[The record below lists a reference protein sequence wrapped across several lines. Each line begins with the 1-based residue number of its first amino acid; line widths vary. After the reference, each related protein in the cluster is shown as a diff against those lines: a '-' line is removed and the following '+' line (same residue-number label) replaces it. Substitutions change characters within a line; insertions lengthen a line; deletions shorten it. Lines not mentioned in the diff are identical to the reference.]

1 MATLNATTSSDIL
14 IPTNNG
20 VTYRGLAGDDTYILS
35 NAITANSKVSIVD
48 TSGSNKIQLVDGLT
62 IASSKFAA
70 DAVQLTLS
78 NGAVV
83 TVNGADKFSFDVGG
97 NATSGTIGA
106 VSTFTDFASAMGV
119 ATLPTG
125 TTLADGTSDV
135 SIAGTSVGASGANVS
150 YTITTDITTVGEG
163 GSATITVTPS
173 AAPSAS
179 QTVTVSVSGSD
190 NGGALTAASIG
201 DYEVSTGSLTFAAG
215 SSAAQTF
222 TVTASSDVTAEPLE
236 GLKVSLLDDSLNV
249 LGTKILGISDNSATA
264 AQTFTLSSTSN
275 TVTGGVDNITGA
287 GGDDTFNA
295 TISGALSSADIIDG
309 GAGTDVLNARYSVA
323 AASTQTAT
331 VSNVEIV
338 YVDTDD
344 GLANTSHTTTF
355 DLATFTGVQQAWAYN
370 NDSGDATAPDTLT
383 ISNIPLGTTV
393 GVKGGDANSNNT
405 FTYLLTT
412 ALTDT
417 ATLALDT
424 AKSNNITIAG
434 IEALT
439 ISASG
444 KSTIDA
450 LTTTSAVN
458 LVVNASGK
466 TTLTDIDNV
475 TRTVDASGSTGDVT
489 IAGIGT
495 YSKGTSVTG
504 GSGNDT
510 LNMGAALNSLDTF
523 DGGSGIDT
531 LLVSGSANTAGMGAG
546 ISNVEVFGS
555 STANA
560 DVTIRMDTVSD
571 VSSFYVVNADANDN
585 GTAFT
590 TTLSKSENGDVI
602 NIYAGSSESDATN
615 DGTKVTVTAAVD
627 STSDDIT
634 FVLAGIGAA
643 AKTVGNDAYAT
654 ASGIQLVTA
663 SSHETVNITS
673 NANATNA
680 AITKNAIE
688 GLVTTVGKAVT
699 IDGTTNLRVTM
710 DSSPTTLLSIDA
722 SALDAKLELFG
733 VDASGSVLGQN
744 TIKMAMKDT
753 TVDMAGLNTYDT
765 IVGGAGTADYLL
777 ATAITGLTTA
787 SGALNISDVE
797 TVALR
802 ITGANTNI
810 SVANVTGMNTLE
822 VGHVANS
829 ATTSKISGIDPTT
842 TIQLGVNNS
851 DTDGTDEVFD
861 GTATLQLVLA
871 DETGADDTLNLAV
884 FSAAA
889 TTSAVIK
896 TTAIENINVAVSSVK
911 AGDAIVN
918 LAAALANTVTL
929 SGGDG
934 AAVDDLSIGSLY
946 KTVSSLNSTFA
957 GNIVADMSAYSSP
970 DGITGVTASAL
981 GMYDATFSL
990 ITSAYNDTVTIGKS
1004 ATTAGPTVSGG
1015 AGTADVLNLTVAAG
1029 FKDLDDIT
1037 GFETINLAV
1046 NAGDSITVGANA
1058 DELDGIVG
1066 AKSLVV
1072 TGGNAVSVL
1081 TLGGANDKLDGTTL
1095 NNIDASGFGGYITLV
1110 FDTDDWTNA
1119 LRAQAVIGGSTAF
1132 DSITGAYDAANTASA
1147 AYKINTTAVETIVT
1161 TFDIGNNGAEA
1172 YFFDVLK
1179 SDASSI
1185 QLNSSTT
1192 GNTTVTVANI
1202 ATNDGSQTFQLGGTA
1217 ADGFANASTAIF
1229 TLTSTIGTNTALTV
1243 SLRDTDTAGGVTQID
1258 AAGVETLNLKLYAN
1272 AENHAVDLAGV
1283 TPTAG
1288 SVGSVIVTGGATGA
1302 LTVSN
1307 MNASQT
1313 TLDASASN
1321 SAITLAAASRTDS
1334 AMTITGSLV
1343 NDSIAMENVSDAID
1357 ASSGTGDTL
1366 VVSYTGIIGGIVID
1380 LSADDQVTNM
1390 DGASNA
1396 AVQANFENVNVT
1408 AYTNFGASVTG
1419 TAKANTITGTPL
1431 NDTITGGNGA
1441 DTIIGNGGDD
1451 IVRLAETIS
1460 AADTVTLAVGSSD
1473 TATISGFTMGVDIID
1488 GDASAATGNGTP
1500 ANTIKQAAALSN
1512 GDAVGEISTNALVVF
1527 AVDDTSTTAVLNAL
1541 KATDFDT
1548 TAVTRWFLYD
1558 TGSQLVLAKGSN
1570 ADTDD
1575 DNDVTLVE
1583 FATFTDITDIT
1594 ATTLTVAGTIDLV

>member
-35 NAITANSKVSIVD
+35 NAITANSKISIVD
-48 TSGSNKIQLVDGLT
+48 TSGSNKIQLVDGLS

-106 VSTFTDFASAMGV
+106 VSTFTEFASAMGV
-119 ATLPTG
+119 ASLPTG
-125 TTLADGTSDV
+125 TTLTDGSADV
-135 SIAGTSVGASGANVS
+135 SISGTSVGAAGANVS

-163 GSATITVTPS
+163 EAATVTVTPS
-173 AAPSAS
+173 AAPSSA

-264 AQTFTLSSTSN
+264 AQTFTLSSTTN
-275 TVTGGVDNITGA
+275 TVTGGVDNMTGA

-295 TISGALSSADIIDG
+295 TIAASLTSADIIDG
-309 GAGTDVLNARYSVA
+309 GDGTDTLNARYSVGA
-323 AASTQTAT
+323 DSTQTAT
-331 VSNVEIV
+331 VSNVEVV
-338 YVDTDD
+338 YVDTDE
-344 GLANTSHTTTF
+344 GLANTAHTTTF
-355 DLATFTGVQQAWAYN
+355 DLATFTGVDQAWAYN
-370 NDSGDATAPDTLT
+370 NDSSATSDTLDV
-383 ISNIPLGTTV
+383 INIPLGTTV

-424 AKSNNITIAG
+424 AKSNQITIAG
-434 IEALT
+434 IEGLT
-439 ISASG
+439 ISSSG

-450 LTTTSAVN
+450 LVTTSA
-458 LVVNASGK
+458 LTLTVNASGK
-466 TTLTDIDNV
+466 TVLTDIDDV

-489 IAGIGT
+489 IAGVGS
-495 YSKGTSVTG
+495 YSKGTSITG

-510 LNMGAALNSLDTF
+510 INMGGNLNSLDTIV
-523 DGGSGIDT
+523 GGDGIDT
-531 LLVSGSANTAGMGAG
+531 LLVTGAANTLGMGAG
-546 ISNVEVFGS
+546 VSGVEVFGG

-560 DVTIRMDTVSD
+560 DQTLRMDTVAEA
-571 VSSFYVVNADANDN
+571 SSFYVVNADANDN

-602 NIYAGSSESDATN
+602 NIYAGSSESDATD
-615 DGTKVTVTAAVD
+615 DGTAVTVTAAVD
-627 STSDDIT
+627 STTDDIT

-643 AKTVGNDAYAT
+643 AKTTGDDAYAAT
-654 ASGIQLVTA
+654 SGIQTITA

-680 AITKNAIE
+680 AITKNSIE
-688 GLVTTVGKAVT
+688 SLVTTVGKAVN
-699 IDGTTNLRVTM
+699 IDGTTNLRVNM
-710 DSSPTTLLSIDA
+710 GSSPTTLLSIDA
-722 SALDAKLELFG
+722 SELDAKLELYG
-733 VDASGSVLGQN
+733 VDASGSALGQN
-744 TIKMAMKDT
+744 TIKMAMKNS
-753 TVDMAGLNTYDT
+753 TVDMAGLNVYDT
-765 IVGGAGTADYLL
+765 VVGGAGTADYLL

-802 ITGANTNI
+802 LTGANTSI
-810 SVANVTGMNTLE
+810 SMAGVTGMNTLE
-822 VGHVANS
+822 LGHVSGTGTAQKIVGLD
-829 ATTSKISGIDPTT
+829 AGTTV
-842 TIQLGVNNS
+842 QLGVNNS

-861 GTATLQLVLA
+861 GGGTLTLALA
-871 DETGADDTLNLAV
+871 DETGADDTLKLAV

-889 TTSAVIK
+889 TTDVAIK
-896 TTAIENINVAVSSVK
+896 TTAIENINIAVSALK
-911 AGDAIVN
+911 AGDATVD
-918 LAAALANTVTL
+918 LAASLAKTVTV

-934 AAVDDLSIGSLY
+934 AAVDDLALGTFY
-946 KTVSSLNSTFA
+946 KTVDTLASTFV
-957 GNIVADMSAYSSP
+957 GNITANLSAYSSP

-981 GMYDATFSL
+981 GMYDGTFSL
-990 ITSAYNDTVTIGKS
+990 VLSGYNDTVTIGKS
-1004 ATTAGPTVSGG
+1004 STTAGPTVTGG

-1029 FKDLDDIT
+1029 FQDFDDIT
-1037 GFETINLAV
+1037 GFETINLTV
-1046 NAGDSITVGANA
+1046 NAGDSITVGDDS

-1081 TLGGANDKLDGTTL
+1081 TLGVDADLLDGTTL
-1095 NNIDASGFGGYITLV
+1095 NNIDASGFGGYISLV
-1110 FDTDDWTNA
+1110 YDTDDWTNS
-1119 LRAQAVIGGSTAF
+1119 LRAQAIIGGGTIYDKVTA
-1132 DSITGAYDAANTASA
+1132 SYDAANTANT
-1147 AYKINTTAVETIVT
+1147 AYKINTTAVETILA
-1161 TFDIGNNGAEA
+1161 TFDSGNDGSES
-1172 YFFDVLK
+1172 YHFDVLK
-1179 SDASSI
+1179 SDAGTI
-1185 QLNSSTT
+1185 QLNT
-1192 GNTTVTVANI
+1192 GTAGGTVNVVNI

-1217 ADGFANASTAIF
+1217 TDGFANSSTANF
-1229 TLTSTIGTNTALTV
+1229 ALTSTIATDTALTV
-1243 SLRDTDTAGGVTQID
+1243 GLKDTDAASGTIQVD
-1258 AAGVETLNLKLYAN
+1258 AAGVENLTLDLFAN
-1272 AENHAVDLAGV
+1272 AENHQVDLAGV
-1283 TPTAG
+1283 TPTTG
-1288 SVGSVIVTGGATGA
+1288 SVGSVTVKGGLTGT
-1302 LTVSN
+1302 LTITN
-1307 MNASQT
+1307 MGASQT
-1313 TLDASASN
+1313 TLDGTASN

-1343 NDSIAMENVSDAID
+1343 NDSLAMENVADVMDGST
-1357 ASSGTGDTL
+1357 GTGDTL
-1366 VVSYTGIIGGIVID
+1366 VVAYTGIIGGIVID

-1390 DGASNA
+1390 DGASNSA
-1396 AVQANFENVNVT
+1396 IQKNFENVNVN

-1419 TAKANTITGTPL
+1419 TSKANTITGTPL

-1451 IVRLAETIS
+1451 IIRLAETVS
-1460 AADTVTLAVGSSD
+1460 AADTLTLAVGSSD
-1473 TATISGFTMGVDIID
+1473 TATISGFTMNTDIID
-1488 GDASAATGNGTP
+1488 GDASVAAGGSP
-1500 ANTIKQAAALSN
+1500 ANTILQAAALTD
-1512 GDAVGEISTNALVVF
+1512 GDAVGEILTNSLIVF
-1527 AVDDTSTTAVLNAL
+1527 AVDDTSTAAVLAALNA
-1541 KATDFDT
+1541 ADFDT
-1548 TAVTRWFLYD
+1548 TVRTRWFLYD
-1558 TGSQLVLAKGSN
+1558 TGAQLVLAQGVS
-1570 ADTDD
+1570 ADAI
-1575 DNDVTLVE
+1575 DNGNVTLTE
-1583 FATFTDITDIT
+1583 FATFSDITDIT
-1594 ATTLTVAGTIDLV
+1594 ATTLTTASTIDFI

>member
-35 NAITANSKVSIVD
+35 NAITANSKISIVD
-48 TSGSNKIQLVDGLT
+48 TSGSNKIQLVDGLS

-106 VSTFTDFASAMGV
+106 VSTFTEFASAMGV
-119 ATLPTG
+119 ASLPTG
-125 TTLADGTSDV
+125 TTLTDGSADV
-135 SIAGTSVGASGANVS
+135 SISGTSVGAAGANVS

-163 GSATITVTPS
+163 EAATVTVTPS
-173 AAPSAS
+173 AAPSSA

-264 AQTFTLSSTSN
+264 AQTFTLSSTTN
-275 TVTGGVDNITGA
+275 TVTGGVDNMTGA

-295 TISGALSSADIIDG
+295 TIAASLTSADIIDG
-309 GAGTDVLNARYSVA
+309 GAGTDTLNARYSVT

-344 GLANTSHTTTF
+344 GDTTAAHTTTF
-355 DLATFTGVQQAWAYN
+355 DLATFTGVDQAWAYN
-370 NDSGDATAPDTLT
+370 NDSNATNQDILNIT
-383 ISNIPLGTTV
+383 NIPLGTTV
-393 GVKGGDANSNNT
+393 GVKGGDANANNT

-424 AKSNNITIAG
+424 AKSDLITIAG

-444 KSTIDA
+444 KSTIDQIA
-450 LTTTSAVN
+450 TTSA
-458 LVVNASGK
+458 LTLTVNASGK
-466 TTLTDIDNV
+466 TVLTDIDDV

-489 IAGIGT
+489 IAGVGS
-495 YSKGTSVTG
+495 YSKGTSITG

-510 LNMGAALNSLDTF
+510 INMGGNLNSLDTVV
-523 DGGSGIDT
+523 GGDGIDT
-531 LLVSGSANTAGMGAG
+531 LLVTGNANTLGMGAG
-546 ISNVEVFGS
+546 VSGVEVFGG

-560 DVTIRMDTVSD
+560 DQTLRMDTVAEA
-571 VSSFYVVNADANDN
+571 SSFYVVNADGNDN

-602 NIYAGSSESDATN
+602 NIYAGSSESDATD
-615 DGTKVTVTAAVD
+615 DGTAVTVTAAVD
-627 STSDDIT
+627 STTDDIT

-643 AKTVGNDAYAT
+643 AKTSGNDAYAAT
-654 ASGIQLVTA
+654 SGIQTITA

-688 GLVTTVGKAVT
+688 SLVTTVGKAVN
-699 IDGTTNLRVTM
+699 IDGTTNLRVNM
-710 DSSPTTLLSIDA
+710 GSSPTTLLSIDA
-722 SALDAKLELFG
+722 SELDAKLELYG
-733 VDASGSVLGQN
+733 VDASGSALGQN
-744 TIKMAMKDT
+744 TIKMAMKNS
-753 TVDMAGLNTYDT
+753 TVDMAGLNVYDT

-797 TVALR
+797 TVALLL
-802 ITGANTNI
+802 TGANTSI
-810 SVANVTGMNTLE
+810 SVAGVTGMNTLE
-822 VGHVANS
+822 LGHVD
-829 ATTSKISGIDPTT
+829 TTGTAQKIVGLDADTT
-842 TIQLGVNNS
+842 VQLGVNNS
-851 DTDGTDEVFD
+851 DTDGTDAVYD
-861 GTATLQLVLA
+861 GGGTLTLALA
-871 DETGADDTLNLAV
+871 DETGADDTLKLAV

-889 TTSAVIK
+889 TTDVAIK
-896 TTAIENINVAVSSVK
+896 TTAIENINVAVSALK
-911 AGDAIVN
+911 AGDATVN
-918 LAAALANTVTL
+918 LAAALAKTVTV

-934 AAVDDLSIGSLY
+934 AAVDDLALGTFY
-946 KTVSSLNSTFA
+946 KTVDTLTSTFV
-957 GNIVADMSAYSSP
+957 GNITANLSAYSSP

-990 ITSAYNDTVTIGKS
+990 VLSGYNDTVTIGKS
-1004 ATTAGPTVSGG
+1004 STTAGPTVTGG

-1029 FKDLDDIT
+1029 FQDFDDIT
-1037 GFETINLAV
+1037 GFETINLTV
-1046 NAGDSITVGANA
+1046 NAGDSITVGDDS

-1066 AKSLVV
+1066 AKSLVI

-1081 TLGGANDKLDGTTL
+1081 TLGGTNDKLDGITL
-1095 NNIDASGFGGYITLV
+1095 NNIDASGFGGYISLV
-1110 FDTDDWTNA
+1110 YDTDDWTNS
-1119 LRAQAVIGGSTAF
+1119 LRAQAIIGGGTIYDKVTA
-1132 DSITGAYDAANTASA
+1132 TYDAAVTANA
-1147 AYKINTTAVETIVT
+1147 AYKVNTTAVETILA
-1161 TFDIGNNGAEA
+1161 TFDSGNTGSET
-1172 YFFDVLK
+1172 YYFDVLK
-1179 SDASSI
+1179 SDAGTI
-1185 QLNSSTT
+1185 QLNTSTS
-1192 GNTTVTVANI
+1192 GNTVVNVVNI

-1217 ADGFANASTAIF
+1217 GDGFANSSTANF
-1229 TLTSTIGTNTALTV
+1229 SLTSTIATDTALTV
-1243 SLRDTDTAGGVTQID
+1243 GLKDTDAASGTIQID
-1258 AAGVETLNLKLYAN
+1258 AAGVENLTLDLFAN
-1272 AENHAVDLAGV
+1272 AENHQVDLAGV
-1283 TPTAG
+1283 TPTTG
-1288 SVGSVIVTGGATGA
+1288 SVGSVTVKGGLTGT
-1302 LTVSN
+1302 LTVTN
-1307 MNASQT
+1307 MGASQT
-1313 TLDASASN
+1313 TLDGTASN

-1343 NDSIAMENVSDAID
+1343 NDSLAMENVADVMDGST
-1357 ASSGTGDTL
+1357 GTGDTL
-1366 VVSYTGIIGGIVID
+1366 VVAYTGIIGGIVID

-1390 DGASNA
+1390 DGASNSA
-1396 AVQANFENVNVT
+1396 IQKNFENVNVN

-1419 TAKANTITGTPL
+1419 TSKANTITGTPL

-1451 IVRLAETIS
+1451 IIRLAETVS
-1460 AADTVTLAVGSSD
+1460 AADTITLAVGSSD
-1473 TATISGFTMGVDIID
+1473 TATISGFTMNTDIID
-1488 GDASAATGNGTP
+1488 GDASVATGNGTP
-1500 ANTIKQAAALSN
+1500 ANTIMQAA
-1512 GDAVGEISTNALVVF
+1512 TNAAGAVAADIGTNSLVVI
-1527 AVDDTSTTAVLNAL
+1527 ATDDTSTAAVLTALNAG
-1541 KATDFDT
+1541 TFDT
-1548 TAVTRWFLYD
+1548 TVMTRWFLYD
-1558 TGSQLVLAKGSN
+1558 TGSQLVLAKGAS
-1570 ADTDD
+1570 ADAI
-1575 DNDVTLVE
+1575 DNGNVTLTE
-1583 FATFTDITDIT
+1583 FATFSDITDIT
-1594 ATTLTVAGTIDLV
+1594 STTLTTASTIDFI

>member
-35 NAITANSKVSIVD
+35 NAITANSKISIVD
-48 TSGSNKIQLVDGLT
+48 TSGSNKIQLVDGLS

-106 VSTFTDFASAMGV
+106 VSTFTEFASAMGV
-119 ATLPTG
+119 ASLPTG
-125 TTLADGTSDV
+125 TTLTDGSSDV
-135 SIAGTSVGASGANVS
+135 SISGTSVGAAGASVS

-163 GSATITVTPS
+163 EAATVTVTPS
-173 AAPSAS
+173 AAPSS
-179 QTVTVSVSGSD
+179 TQTVTVSVSGSD

-264 AQTFTLSSTSN
+264 AQTFTLSSTTN
-275 TVTGGVDNITGA
+275 TVTGGVDNMTGA

-295 TISGALSSADIIDG
+295 TIASSLTSADIIDG
-309 GAGTDVLNARYSVA
+309 GAGTDTLNARYSVT

-331 VSNVEIV
+331 VKNVEIV

-344 GLANTSHTTTF
+344 GDTANAHTTTF
-355 DLATFTGVQQAWAYN
+355 DLATFSGVTQAWASN
-370 NDSGDATAPDTLT
+370 NDSNATNQDILNIT
-383 ISNIPLGTTV
+383 NIPLGTTV
-393 GVKGGDANSNNT
+393 GIKGGDANANNT
-405 FTYLLTT
+405 FTFLKTT

-424 AKSNNITIAG
+424 AKSDLITIAG

-444 KSTIDA
+444 KSTIDEIASTSA
-450 LTTTSAVN
+450 LTLT
-458 LVVNASGK
+458 VNASGK
-466 TTLTDIDNV
+466 TVLTDIDDV

-489 IAGIGT
+489 IAGIGS

-510 LNMGAALNSLDTF
+510 INMGGNLNSLDTVV
-523 DGGSGIDT
+523 GGDGIDT
-531 LLVSGSANTAGMGAG
+531 LLVTGNANTVGMGAG
-546 ISNVEVFGS
+546 VSGVEVFGG

-560 DVTIRMDTVSD
+560 NQTLRMDTVAD
-571 VSSFYVVNADANDN
+571 ATSFYVVNADANDN
-585 GTAFT
+585 ATAFT

-602 NIYAGSSESDATN
+602 NIYAGSSESDATD
-615 DGTKVTVTAAVD
+615 DGTAVTVTAAVD
-627 STSDDIT
+627 STADDIT

-643 AKTVGNDAYAT
+643 AKTAANDAYAAT
-654 ASGIQLVTA
+654 SGIQTITA

-688 GLVTTVGKAVT
+688 SLVTTVGKAVN
-699 IDGTTNLRVTM
+699 IDGTTNLRVDM
-710 DSSPTTLLSIDA
+710 GSSPTTLLSIDA
-722 SALDAKLELFG
+722 SGLDAKLELYG
-733 VDASGSVLGQN
+733 VDASGSALGQN
-744 TIKMAMKDT
+744 TIKMAKKNS
-753 TVDMAGLNTYDT
+753 TVDMAGLNVYDT
-765 IVGGAGTADYLL
+765 IIGGAGTADYLL

-797 TVALR
+797 TVALLL
-802 ITGANTNI
+802 TGANTQI
-810 SVANVTGMNTLE
+810 SMAGVTGMNTLE
-822 VGHVANS
+822 LGHVSGTGTAQKIVGLDP
-829 ATTSKISGIDPTT
+829 ATTV
-842 TIQLGVNNS
+842 QLGVNNS
-851 DTDGTDEVFD
+851 DTDGTDQVFD
-861 GTATLQLVLA
+861 GGGTLTLALA
-871 DETGADDTLNLAV
+871 DETGADDTLKIGV

-889 TTSAVIK
+889 TTDAAIK
-896 TTAIENINVAVSSVK
+896 TTAIENINIAVSALK
-911 AGDAIVN
+911 AGNTTVD
-918 LAAALANTVTL
+918 LAAALAKTVTV

-934 AAVDDLSIGSLY
+934 AAADTLTLGTFY
-946 KTVSSLNSTFA
+946 KTVNTLSSTFL
-957 GNIVADMSAYSSP
+957 GNINANLSSYSSP
-970 DGITGVTASAL
+970 DGITGVTASAAY
-981 GMYDATFSL
+981 MADANFSL
-990 ITSAYNDTVTIGKS
+990 VLSSFNDTVTIGKS
-1004 ATTAGPTVSGG
+1004 STTAGPTVTGG

-1029 FKDLDDIT
+1029 FQDFDDIT
-1037 GFETINLAV
+1037 GFETINLSV
-1046 NAGDSITVGANA
+1046 NAGDSITVGASA

-1066 AKSLVV
+1066 AKNLVV

-1095 NNIDASGFGGYITLV
+1095 NNIDASGFGGYLSLV
-1110 FDTDDWTNA
+1110 YDTDDWTNS
-1119 LRAQAVIGGSTAF
+1119 LRAQA
-1132 DSITGAYDAANTASA
+1132 ITGGGTINDKITATYDTAVTASS
-1147 AYKINTTAVETIVT
+1147 AYKINTTAVETILA
-1161 TFDIGNNGAEA
+1161 TFDSGNTGSET
-1172 YFFDVLK
+1172 YHFDVLK
-1179 SDASSI
+1179 SDAGTI
-1185 QLNSSTT
+1185 ELNTGTS
-1192 GNTTVTVANI
+1192 GNTVVNVINI
-1202 ATNDGSQTFQLGGTA
+1202 ATNDGSQTFRLGGTGT
-1217 ADGFANASTAIF
+1217 DGFANSSTASF
-1229 TLTSTIGTNTALTV
+1229 SLTSTIATDTALTV
-1243 SLRDTDTAGGVTQID
+1243 GLKDTDAASGTIQID
-1258 AAGVETLNLKLYAN
+1258 AAGVEDLTLKLTAN
-1272 AENHAVDLAGV
+1272 AENHQVDLAGV
-1283 TPTAG
+1283 TPTSG
-1288 SVGSVIVTGGATGA
+1288 SVGSVTVTGGLTGA
-1302 LTVSN
+1302 LTITN
-1307 MNASQT
+1307 MGASQT
-1313 TLDASASN
+1313 TLDGSASN

-1343 NDSIAMENVSDAID
+1343 GDSLAMENVSDVMD
-1357 ASSGTGDTL
+1357 GNTGTDTL

-1380 LSADDQVTNM
+1380 LSADDQITNM
-1390 DGASNA
+1390 DGATNTA
-1396 AVQANFENVNVT
+1396 IQKNFENVNVN

-1451 IVRLAETIS
+1451 IIRLAETVS

-1473 TATISGFTMGVDIID
+1473 TATISGFTMNTDIID
-1488 GDASAATGNGTP
+1488 GDASAASGGSP
-1500 ANTIKQAAALSN
+1500 ANTILQAAALTN
-1512 GDAVGEISTNALVVF
+1512 GDAVGEILTNSLVVF
-1527 AVDDTSTTAVLNAL
+1527 AVDDTSTAAVLAALNAS
-1541 KATDFDT
+1541 DFDT
-1548 TAVTRWFLYD
+1548 TVRTRWFLYD
-1558 TGSQLVLAKGSN
+1558 TGAQLVLAQGVSSD
-1570 ADTDD
+1570 AI
-1575 DNDVTLVE
+1575 DNGNVTLTE
-1583 FATFTDITDIT
+1583 FATFSDITDIT
-1594 ATTLTVAGTIDLV
+1594 ATTLTTASTIDFV

>member
-35 NAITANSKVSIVD
+35 NAITANSKISIVD
-48 TSGSNKIQLVDGLT
+48 TSGSNKIQLVDGLS

-106 VSTFTDFASAMGV
+106 VSTFTEFASAMGV
-119 ATLPTG
+119 ASLPTG
-125 TTLADGTSDV
+125 TTLTDGSADV
-135 SIAGTSVGASGANVS
+135 SISGTSVGAAGANVS

-163 GSATITVTPS
+163 EAATVTVTPS
-173 AAPSAS
+173 AAPSSA

-264 AQTFTLSSTSN
+264 AQTFTLSSTTN
-275 TVTGGVDNITGA
+275 TVTGGVDNMTGA

-295 TISGALSSADIIDG
+295 TIAASLTSADIIDG
-309 GAGTDVLNARYSVA
+309 GAGTDTLNARYSVT

-344 GLANTSHTTTF
+344 GDTTAAHTTTF
-355 DLATFTGVQQAWAYN
+355 DLATFTGVDQAWAYN
-370 NDSGDATAPDTLT
+370 NDSNATNQDILNIT
-383 ISNIPLGTTV
+383 NIPLGTTV
-393 GVKGGDANSNNT
+393 GVKGGDANANNT

-424 AKSNNITIAG
+424 AKSDLITIAG

-444 KSTIDA
+444 KSTIDQIA
-450 LTTTSAVN
+450 TTSA
-458 LVVNASGK
+458 LTLTVNASGK
-466 TTLTDIDNV
+466 TVLTDIDDV

-489 IAGIGT
+489 IAGVGS
-495 YSKGTSVTG
+495 YSKGTSITG

-510 LNMGAALNSLDTF
+510 INMGGNLNSLDTVV
-523 DGGSGIDT
+523 GGDGIDT
-531 LLVSGSANTAGMGAG
+531 LLVTGNANTLGMGAG
-546 ISNVEVFGS
+546 VSGVEVFGG

-560 DVTIRMDTVSD
+560 DQTLRMDTVAEA
-571 VSSFYVVNADANDN
+571 SSFYVVNADGNDN

-602 NIYAGSSESDATN
+602 NIYAGSSESDATD
-615 DGTKVTVTAAVD
+615 DGTAVTVTAAVD
-627 STSDDIT
+627 STTDDIT

-643 AKTVGNDAYAT
+643 AKTSGNDAYAAT
-654 ASGIQLVTA
+654 SGIQTITA

-688 GLVTTVGKAVT
+688 SLVTTVGKAVN
-699 IDGTTNLRVTM
+699 IDGTTNLRVNM
-710 DSSPTTLLSIDA
+710 GSSPTTLLSIDA
-722 SALDAKLELFG
+722 SELDAKLELYG
-733 VDASGSVLGQN
+733 VDASGSALGQN
-744 TIKMAMKDT
+744 TIKMAMKNS
-753 TVDMAGLNTYDT
+753 TVDMAGLNVYDT

-797 TVALR
+797 TVALLL
-802 ITGANTNI
+802 TGANTSI
-810 SVANVTGMNTLE
+810 SVAGVTGMNTLE
-822 VGHVANS
+822 LGHVSGTGTAQKIVGLD
-829 ATTSKISGIDPTT
+829 ADTTV
-842 TIQLGVNNS
+842 QLGVNNS
-851 DTDGTDEVFD
+851 DTDGTDQVFD
-861 GTATLQLVLA
+861 GGGTLTLALA
-871 DETGADDTLNLAV
+871 DETGADDTLKLAV

-889 TTSAVIK
+889 TTDVAIK
-896 TTAIENINVAVSSVK
+896 TTAIENINVAVSALK
-911 AGDAIVN
+911 AGDATVN
-918 LAAALANTVTL
+918 LAAALAKTVTV

-934 AAVDDLSIGSLY
+934 AAVDDLALGTFY
-946 KTVSSLNSTFA
+946 KTVDTLTSTFV
-957 GNIVADMSAYSSP
+957 GNITANLSAYSSP

-990 ITSAYNDTVTIGKS
+990 VLSGYNDTVTIGKS
-1004 ATTAGPTVSGG
+1004 STTAGPTVTGG

-1029 FKDLDDIT
+1029 FQDFDDIT

-1046 NAGDSITVGANA
+1046 NAGDSITVGASA

-1081 TLGGANDKLDGTTL
+1081 TLGGTNDKLDGITL
-1095 NNIDASGFGGYITLV
+1095 NNIDASGFGGYISLV
-1110 FDTDDWTNA
+1110 YDTDDWTNS
-1119 LRAQAVIGGSTAF
+1119 LRAQAIIGGGTIYDKVTA
-1132 DSITGAYDAANTASA
+1132 TYDAAVTANA
-1147 AYKINTTAVETIVT
+1147 AYKVNTTAVETILA
-1161 TFDIGNNGAEA
+1161 TFDSGNDGSET
-1172 YFFDVLK
+1172 YYFDVLK
-1179 SDASSI
+1179 SDAGTI
-1185 QLNSSTT
+1185 QLNTSTS
-1192 GNTTVTVANI
+1192 GNTVVNVVNI

-1217 ADGFANASTAIF
+1217 GDGFANSSTANF
-1229 TLTSTIGTNTALTV
+1229 SLTSTIATDTALTV
-1243 SLRDTDTAGGVTQID
+1243 GLKDTDAASGTIQID
-1258 AAGVETLNLKLYAN
+1258 AAGVENLTLDLFAN
-1272 AENHAVDLAGV
+1272 AENHQVDLAGV
-1283 TPTAG
+1283 TPTTG
-1288 SVGSVIVTGGATGA
+1288 SVGSVTVKGGLTGT
-1302 LTVSN
+1302 LTVTN
-1307 MNASQT
+1307 MGASQT
-1313 TLDASASN
+1313 TLDGTASN

-1343 NDSIAMENVSDAID
+1343 NDSLAMENVADVMDGST
-1357 ASSGTGDTL
+1357 GTGDTL
-1366 VVSYTGIIGGIVID
+1366 VVAYTGIIGGIVID

-1390 DGASNA
+1390 DGASNSA
-1396 AVQANFENVNVT
+1396 IQKNFENVNVN

-1419 TAKANTITGTPL
+1419 TSKANTITGTPL

-1451 IVRLAETIS
+1451 IVRLAETVS
-1460 AADTVTLAVGSSD
+1460 AADTVTLAVASSD
-1473 TATISGFTMGVDIID
+1473 TATISGFTMNTDIID

-1500 ANTIKQAAALSN
+1500 ANTIMQAA
-1512 GDAVGEISTNALVVF
+1512 TNAAGAVAADIGTNSLVVI
-1527 AVDDTSTTAVLNAL
+1527 ATDDTSTAAVLTALNAG
-1541 KATDFDT
+1541 TFDT
-1548 TAVTRWFLYD
+1548 TVMTRWFLYD
-1558 TGSQLVLAKGSN
+1558 TGSQLVLAKGAS
-1570 ADTDD
+1570 ADAI
-1575 DNDVTLVE
+1575 DNGNVTLTE
-1583 FATFTDITDIT
+1583 FATFSDITDIT
-1594 ATTLTVAGTIDLV
+1594 STTLTTASTIDFI

>member
-35 NAITANSKVSIVD
+35 NAITANSKISIVD
-48 TSGSNKIQLVDGLT
+48 TSGSNKIQLVDGLS

-106 VSTFTDFASAMGV
+106 VSTFTEFASAMGV
-119 ATLPTG
+119 ASLPTG
-125 TTLADGTSDV
+125 TTLTDGSADV
-135 SIAGTSVGASGANVS
+135 SISGTSVGAAGANVS

-163 GSATITVTPS
+163 EAATVTVTPS
-173 AAPSAS
+173 AAPSSA

-264 AQTFTLSSTSN
+264 AQTFTLSSTTN
-275 TVTGGVDNITGA
+275 TVTGGVDNMTGA

-295 TISGALSSADIIDG
+295 TIAASLTSADIIDG
-309 GAGTDVLNARYSVA
+309 GAGTDTLNARYSVT

-344 GLANTSHTTTF
+344 GDTTAAHTTTF
-355 DLATFTGVQQAWAYN
+355 DLATFTGVDQAWAYN
-370 NDSGDATAPDTLT
+370 NDSNATNQDILNIT
-383 ISNIPLGTTV
+383 NIPLGTTV
-393 GVKGGDANSNNT
+393 GVKGGDANANNT

-424 AKSNNITIAG
+424 AKSDLITIAG

-444 KSTIDA
+444 KSTIDQIA
-450 LTTTSAVN
+450 TTSA
-458 LVVNASGK
+458 LTLTVNASGK
-466 TTLTDIDNV
+466 TVLTDIDDV

-489 IAGIGT
+489 IAGVGS
-495 YSKGTSVTG
+495 YSKGTSITG

-510 LNMGAALNSLDTF
+510 INMGGNLNSLDTVV
-523 DGGSGIDT
+523 GGDGIDT
-531 LLVSGSANTAGMGAG
+531 LLVTGNANTLGMGAG
-546 ISNVEVFGS
+546 VSGVEVFGG

-560 DVTIRMDTVSD
+560 DQTLRMDTVAEA
-571 VSSFYVVNADANDN
+571 SSFYVVNADGNDN

-602 NIYAGSSESDATN
+602 NIYAGSSESDATD
-615 DGTKVTVTAAVD
+615 DGTAVTVTAAVD
-627 STSDDIT
+627 STTDDIT

-643 AKTVGNDAYAT
+643 AKTSGNDAYAAT
-654 ASGIQLVTA
+654 SGIQTITA

-688 GLVTTVGKAVT
+688 SLVTTVGKAVN
-699 IDGTTNLRVTM
+699 IDGTTNLRVNM
-710 DSSPTTLLSIDA
+710 GSSPTTLLSIDA
-722 SALDAKLELFG
+722 SELDAKLELYG
-733 VDASGSVLGQN
+733 VDASGSALGQN
-744 TIKMAMKDT
+744 TIKMAMKNS
-753 TVDMAGLNTYDT
+753 TVDMAGLNVYDT

-797 TVALR
+797 TVALLL
-802 ITGANTNI
+802 TGANTSI
-810 SVANVTGMNTLE
+810 SVAGVTGMNTLE
-822 VGHVANS
+822 LGHVSGTGTAQKIVGLD
-829 ATTSKISGIDPTT
+829 ADTTV
-842 TIQLGVNNS
+842 QLGVNNS
-851 DTDGTDEVFD
+851 DTDGTDQVFD
-861 GTATLQLVLA
+861 GGGTLTLALA
-871 DETGADDTLNLAV
+871 DETGADDTLKLAV

-889 TTSAVIK
+889 TTDVAIK
-896 TTAIENINVAVSSVK
+896 TTAIENINVAVSALK
-911 AGDAIVN
+911 AGDATVN
-918 LAAALANTVTL
+918 LAAALAKTVTV

-934 AAVDDLSIGSLY
+934 AAVDDLALGTFY
-946 KTVSSLNSTFA
+946 KTVDTLTSTFV
-957 GNIVADMSAYSSP
+957 GNITANLSAYSSP

-990 ITSAYNDTVTIGKS
+990 VLSGYNDTVTIGKS
-1004 ATTAGPTVSGG
+1004 STTAGPTVTGG

-1029 FKDLDDIT
+1029 FQDFDDIT

-1046 NAGDSITVGANA
+1046 NAGDSITVGASA

-1081 TLGGANDKLDGTTL
+1081 TLGGTNDKLDGITL
-1095 NNIDASGFGGYITLV
+1095 NNIDASGFGGYISLV
-1110 FDTDDWTNA
+1110 YDTDDWTNS
-1119 LRAQAVIGGSTAF
+1119 LRAQAIIGGGTIYDKVTA
-1132 DSITGAYDAANTASA
+1132 TYDAAVTANA
-1147 AYKINTTAVETIVT
+1147 AYKVNTTAVETILA
-1161 TFDIGNNGAEA
+1161 TFDSGNDGSET
-1172 YFFDVLK
+1172 YYFDVLK
-1179 SDASSI
+1179 SDAGTI
-1185 QLNSSTT
+1185 QLNTSTS
-1192 GNTTVTVANI
+1192 GNTVVNVVNI

-1217 ADGFANASTAIF
+1217 GDGFANSSTANF
-1229 TLTSTIGTNTALTV
+1229 SLTSTIATDTALTV
-1243 SLRDTDTAGGVTQID
+1243 GLKDTDAASGTIQID
-1258 AAGVETLNLKLYAN
+1258 AAGVENLTLDLFAN
-1272 AENHAVDLAGV
+1272 AENHQVDLAGV
-1283 TPTAG
+1283 TPTSG
-1288 SVGSVIVTGGATGA
+1288 SVGSVTVKGGLTGT
-1302 LTVSN
+1302 LTVTN
-1307 MNASQT
+1307 MGASQT
-1313 TLDASASN
+1313 TLDGTASN

-1343 NDSIAMENVSDAID
+1343 NDSLAMENVADVMDGST
-1357 ASSGTGDTL
+1357 GTGDTL
-1366 VVSYTGIIGGIVID
+1366 VVAYTGIIGGIVID

-1390 DGASNA
+1390 DGASNSA
-1396 AVQANFENVNVT
+1396 IQKNFENVNVN

-1419 TAKANTITGTPL
+1419 TSKANTITGTPL

-1451 IVRLAETIS
+1451 IVRLAETVS
-1460 AADTVTLAVGSSD
+1460 AADTVTLAVASSD
-1473 TATISGFTMGVDIID
+1473 TATISGFTMNTDIID

-1500 ANTIKQAAALSN
+1500 ANTIMQAA
-1512 GDAVGEISTNALVVF
+1512 TNAAGAVAADIGTNSLVVI
-1527 AVDDTSTTAVLNAL
+1527 ATDDTSTAAVLTALNAG
-1541 KATDFDT
+1541 TFDT
-1548 TAVTRWFLYD
+1548 TVMTRWFLYD
-1558 TGSQLVLAKGSN
+1558 TGSQLVLAKGAS
-1570 ADTDD
+1570 ADAI
-1575 DNDVTLVE
+1575 DNGNVTLTE
-1583 FATFTDITDIT
+1583 FATFSDITDIT
-1594 ATTLTVAGTIDLV
+1594 STTLTTASTIDFI

>member
-275 TVTGGVDNITGA
+275 TVTGGVDNVTGA

-309 GAGTDVLNARYSVA
+309 GAGTDTLNARYAVA
-323 AASTQTAT
+323 ADSTQTAT
-331 VSNVEIV
+331 VSNVEIL

-370 NDSGDATAPDTLT
+370 NDSGDASAPDTLN
-383 ISNIPLGTTV
+383 ISNISLGTTV
-393 GVKGGDANSNNT
+393 GIKGGDANSNNT
-405 FTYLLTT
+405 FSYLLTT

-458 LVVNASGK
+458 LVVNATGK
-466 TTLTDIDNV
+466 TTLTNIDNV

-495 YSKGTSVTG
+495 YTKGTSVTG

-510 LNMGAALNSLDTF
+510 LNMGTALNSLDTF

-531 LLVSGSANTAGMGAG
+531 LLVSGNANTAGMGVG

-555 STANA
+555 STADA

-571 VSSFYVVNADANDN
+571 VSSFYVVNADSGDN

-643 AKTVGNDAYAT
+643 AKTATDDAYA
-654 ASGIQLVTA
+654 ASSGIQLVTA

-710 DSSPTTLLSIDA
+710 DTSPTTLLSIDA
-722 SALDAKLELFG
+722 SALDAKLELYG
-733 VDASGSVLGQN
+733 VDASGSALGQN
-744 TIKMAMKDT
+744 TIKMAMKNT

-797 TVALR
+797 TVAIR
-802 ITGANTNI
+802 ITGANSNI

-829 ATTSKISGIDPTT
+829 ATVNKISGIDPTT
-842 TIQLGVNNS
+842 TVQLGVNNS

-861 GTATLQLVLA
+861 GTATLELVLA
-871 DETGADDTLNLAV
+871 DETGADDTLNLSV

-918 LAAALANTVTL
+918 LAAVLANTVTL

-934 AAVDDLSIGSLY
+934 AAIDDLSIGSLY
-946 KTVSSLNSTFA
+946 KTVSSLNSTFI
-957 GNIVADMSAYSSP
+957 GNIVANMSAYSSP

-990 ITSAYNDTVTIGKS
+990 VTSAYNDTVTIGKS
-1004 ATTAGPTVSGG
+1004 ATNAGPTVTGG

-1029 FKDLDDIT
+1029 FRDFDDIT
-1037 GFETINLAV
+1037 GFETINLSV

-1081 TLGGANDKLDGTTL
+1081 TLGGGNDKLDGITL

-1119 LRAQAVIGGSTAF
+1119 LRAQAVTGGSTLF
-1132 DSITGAYDAANTASA
+1132 DSITGSYDAANTASN

-1161 TFDIGNNGAEA
+1161 TFDSGNNGGEA

-1179 SDASSI
+1179 SDAGSI
-1185 QLNSSTT
+1185 QLNSSTS

-1202 ATNDGSQTFQLGGTA
+1202 ATNDGSQTFELGGTA
-1217 ADGFANASTAIF
+1217 TDGFANASTAIF

-1243 SLRDTDTAGGVTQID
+1243 ALRDTDTAGGVTQID
-1258 AAGVETLNLKLYAN
+1258 AAGVETLNLKLHAN
-1272 AENHAVDLAGV
+1272 AQDHAVDLAGV

-1288 SVGSVIVTGGATGA
+1288 SLGSVIVTGGATGA
-1302 LTVSN
+1302 LTISN

-1451 IVRLAETIS
+1451 IVRLTETIS
-1460 AADTVTLAVGSSD
+1460 AADTVTLSVASSD

-1488 GDASAATGNGTP
+1488 GDASVATGGSA
-1500 ANTIKQAAALSN
+1500 ANTILQAAALTN
-1512 GDAVGEISTNALVVF
+1512 GDAAAEISTNALIVF
-1527 AVDDTSTTAVLNAL
+1527 AVDDTSTAAVLAALNAS
-1541 KATDFDT
+1541 DFDT
-1548 TAVTRWFLYD
+1548 TNAFSRWFLYD
-1558 TGSQLVLAKGSN
+1558 TGAQLVLAKGTSAN
-1570 ADTDD
+1570 TNDN
-1575 DNDVTLVE
+1575 NDVTLVE

-1594 ATTLTVAGTIDLV
+1594 STTLTVAGSIDFV